1 MALTSGRTLSLASST
16 LLGDEPT
23 YDRVDEQRL
32 YELVLKVLLVDYVTE
47 ARFRTPMAPPLLLQG
62 PNGVPASRSRHLRP
76 ADADIRLPPQL
87 VGALEAQLNLVAMK
101 RAGNSYDDNTRRSL
115 LRLYSE
121 LLDPAVKADLARANN
136 PEYLVMRFVSCAN
149 KELLKMGVDGPET
162 ARSVFVQAST
172 FVQIL
177 IGLLQKEKNAD
188 AIVVKLE
195 EHKELLNPHSKA
207 KTGLGTSL
215 SELESVQFLQPSFRA
230 SDMDRQMV
238 ELVERL
244 FLVLLVKLQ
253 QDIFRLKDLARE
265 KTLHRDI
272 QQVSF
277 YLGKDLGQCQ
287 RASFCSDAA
296 YAAWKKRE
304 SKNLDELAAKYPV
317 PAAQKLL
324 PTPPLPSGEDF
335 YVFPSSHLT
344 RVYFVTLA
352 KLCLLQQR
360 QEDSTLAPDR
370 PLFSKQATHLLTTC
384 ARFWRIDWPARA
396 VCLYLAGHLS
406 GALKDGLLEDSRE
419 LRPVDLDATTVLLHT
434 CKKIVE
440 DSGGLEWDDR
450 LLWAS
455 KDQDEWV
462 KNLIYSYNETL
473 FAIKELL
480 SMIFNTQVKPKFGPY
495 LAFLG
500 DYLESDALFSRVED
514 TGLQKKWEKK
524 LSKALLRISE
534 SRYADLLANLPRDDT
549 LSVIHILDISDNI
562 VKDIKQLQKRY
573 KNPLLGFL
581 NVSRTVAAV
590 VTAMFASDA
599 KNILKHIDAYVK
611 NRGEFMAYGDALE
624 AYRSLSE
631 IRDIFQQVL
640 PAGQA
645 FKFRLEDF
653 FYPFLEAWVAESG
666 EKIGGIIEQA
676 IEKDNLE
683 PIDIESADKKYSRLV
698 LDVFTLVKEFLRI
711 LSGLNWANEGQTAKA
726 YTALLKSI
734 SDGVLYYL
742 TTLADKIMKDLDEE
756 EQKKL
761 LEAEEAPEKRKSA
774 NWFDEVKNA
783 VSSLQNASKALLEEY
798 NFKPETCVALNNISA
813 MQQQLTKLEDLL
825 DPELISNTVT
835 QIDPDAQKKYTSHIF
850 LLRMV
855 RAENLKLAASSS
867 DNMHPYLTVID
878 TKARKTVGK
887 TRTVHHS
894 CNPEWDEEFEV
905 TLPAN
910 TSLTLSTT
918 VWDER
923 MGTHSVCGRALI
935 QLDPRRFKHD
945 GIPQE
950 IYLDLD
956 TQGRV
961 LVEVAVESERID
973 AIFVMG
979 RAHRAL
985 QRSQQRII
993 KLVVEKFLRFIHYC
1007 FSRANL
1013 RSICGS
1019 NGLLKPSQQQV
1030 DDAMTPLYDYL
1041 NMNLLVLAQYL
1052 STDLLL
1058 QVMVAAWRVVL
1069 QLADDLLLPKLT
1081 SAKTFQMSNLGAKLK
1096 ATTIS
1101 SNGWQLAVTSAVANV
1116 TGTMGISGFG
1126 KSLTPSELETVFS
1139 WLNYL
1144 CFDFF
1149 HNDGNGPPVK
1159 DLKNE
1164 HYQALLLIPVYY
1176 DRDVTF
1182 LKLEVE
1188 RLSPAFVQSLR
1199 DRNNFDFHTNGDAS
1213 SQQPARKRSRALLV
1227 VRHKTI
1233 AANATARSRARAQK
1247 EAQEART
1254 DSVAAQNMAEDIIL
1268 RLLLIKD
1275 EKSYVARRLE
1285 QRERLAHS
1293 IATERLARAAAEGRF
1308 SSAGGGY

>member
-1 MALTSGRTLSLASST
+1 MASST
-16 LLGDEPT
+16 LLGDESP
-23 YDRVDEQRL
+23 YDRVDEVRL
-32 YELVLKVLLVDYVTE
+32 YELVLKVLLVNYVTE
-47 ARFRTPMAPPLLLQG
+47 ARFRTPIKPPILPQG
-62 PNGVPASRSRHLRP
+62 SNGGSASRSRLSRP
-76 ADADIRLPPQL
+76 SDDIRLPPHL
-87 VGALEAQLNLVAMK
+87 VGALEHQLNLVAMK
-101 RAGNSYDDNTRRSL
+101 RAGSSYDDNTRRSL

-121 LLDPAVKADLARANN
+121 LLDPAVKADLSRANT

-188 AIVVKLE
+188 AIVAKLE
-195 EHKELLNPHSKA
+195 EHKELLNPHPGS
-207 KTGLGTSL
+207 KTGLNPALADLDGAQY
-215 SELESVQFLQPSFRA
+215 VQPSFRA
-230 SDMDRQMV
+230 TDMDRLMV
-238 ELVERL
+238 QLVEKL

-253 QDIFRLKDLARE
+253 QDIFRLKDIARE

-277 YLGKDLGQCQ
+277 YLGKDVGQFQ
-287 RASFCSDAA
+287 RNSFSSDTA
-296 YAAWKKRE
+296 YNLWKERE
-304 SKNLDELAAKYPV
+304 TRNLDELSAKYPV
-317 PAAQKLL
+317 PASQKLL
-324 PTPPLPSGEDF
+324 APPPLPSGEDF
-335 YVFPSSHLT
+335 YIFPSSHLT

-352 KLCLLQQR
+352 KLCLIQQR
-360 QEDSTLAPDR
+360 QDDPSLAPER
-370 PLFSKQATHLLTTC
+370 PLFSKQATNLLASC
-384 ARFWRIDWPARA
+384 ARFWRIDWPSRA
-396 VCLYLAGHLS
+396 VCLYLAAHLS
-406 GALKDGLLEDSRE
+406 GVLKDGLLAEDARE
-419 LRPVDLDATTVLLHT
+419 LRPIDLDATIMLLHT

-440 DSGGLEWDDR
+440 DQGGLDWDDK
-450 LLWAS
+450 LLWSS

-462 KNLIYSYNETL
+462 KNLIYTYNETL
-473 FAIKELL
+473 YSIKELL

-500 DYLESDALFSRVED
+500 DYLESDALFFRVEEI
-514 TGLQKKWEKK
+514 GLQKKWEKK

-549 LSVIHILDISDNI
+549 LSIVHILDISDNI

-624 AYRSLSE
+624 AYKSLSE

-640 PAGQA
+640 PAGLA

-666 EKIGGIIEQA
+666 DKIGGIIEQA

-711 LSGLNWANEGQTAKA
+711 LSGLNWANEGQTARA

-742 TTLADKIMKDLDEE
+742 TTLADKITKDLDEE
-756 EQKKL
+756 EQKRL
-761 LEAEEAPEKRKSA
+761 LEAQEAPEKRKSA

-783 VSSLQNASKALLEEY
+783 VSNLQNGSRALLEEY

-825 DPELISNTVT
+825 DPELISNTVA
-835 QIDPDAQKKYTSHIF
+835 QVDPGAQKKYTSHIF

-878 TKARKTVGK
+878 TKARKNMAK

-905 TLPAN
+905 TLAAN
-910 TSLTLSTT
+910 SSLTLSTT

-961 LVEVAVESERID
+961 LMEVAVESERID

-993 KLVVEKFLRFIHYC
+993 KLVVEKFSRFIHYC

-1019 NGLLKPSQQQV
+1019 SGLLKPSQQQV

-1069 QLADDLLLPKLT
+1069 QLADELLLPKLT

-1096 ATTIS
+1096 ATNIS
-1101 SNGWQLAVTSAVANV
+1101 SNGWQLAVSSAVANV
-1116 TGTMGISGFG
+1116 TGSMGISGFG

-1149 HNDGNGPPVK
+1149 HNDGNGPPIR

-1176 DRDVTF
+1176 DRDVAF
-1182 LKLEVE
+1182 LTLEVE
-1188 RLSPAFVQSLR
+1188 RLSPAFVQTLR
-1199 DRNNFDFHTNGDAS
+1199 DRNNFDSHTNGDVS
-1213 SQQPARKRSRALLV
+1213 GSQPTRTRSRALLI

-1233 AANATARSRARAQK
+1233 AANATAKSRAKAQ
-1247 EAQEART
+1247 QEARDART
-1254 DSVAAQNMAEDIIL
+1254 DPVAAQNMAEDIIL

-1275 EKSYVARRLE
+1275 EKVYVARRLE

-1308 SSAGGGY
+1308 SSPNGGF